1 MEAGVPVRL
10 GFGVLRLEV
19 VLVSFYVYY
28 HEVWT
33 YRIGIEHERGS

>member
-1 MEAGVPVRL
+1 MEAGMPVRF
-10 GFGVLRLEV
+10 GFSVVRLEN

-28 HEVWT
+28 HEVRT